1 MTHSAVKDVAVV
13 GLHHEVDGEHPLAYV
28 VIKTDEKGRP
38 LASPQ
43 ELIDYTNG
51 LKKKFPILF
60 IKRLKTL
67 KLIRWNWMISERVVD
82 HEQLR
87 GGVRFIEN
95 IPRNKL
101 GKIQRHQ
108 LVAKLQGDST
118 SSDRSI

>member
-51 LKKKFPILF
+51 LKKKISYSVY
-60 IKRLKTL
+60 KT
-67 KLIRWNWMISERVVD
+67 
-82 HEQLR
+82 
-87 GGVRFIEN
+87 IEN
-95 IPRNKL
+95 F
-101 GKIQRHQ
+101 
-108 LVAKLQGDST
+108 
-118 SSDRSI
+118 

>member
-1 MTHSAVKDVAVV
+1 
-13 GLHHEVDGEHPLAYV
+13 
-28 VIKTDEKGRP
+28 
-38 LASPQ
+38 
-43 ELIDYTNG
+43 

-60 IKRLKTL
+60 IKRLKTF

-87 GGVRFIEN
+87 GVRFIEN

-108 LVAKLQGDST
+108 LVAKLQGEST